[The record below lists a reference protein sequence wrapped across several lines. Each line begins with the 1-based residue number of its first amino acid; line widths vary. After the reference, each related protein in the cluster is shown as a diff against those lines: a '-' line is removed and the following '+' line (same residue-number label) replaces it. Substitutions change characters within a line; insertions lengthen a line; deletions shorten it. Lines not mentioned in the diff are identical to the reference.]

1 MKFVLHF
8 LFFDVVFV
16 VNDIIDILLLK
27 IIQIVESVFGGGI
40 LKMVRNNFDAH
51 MHINRATL

>member
-8 LFFDVVFV
+8 LFIDVVFV

-40 LKMVRNNFDAH
+40 LKMVRNNIDVH

>member
-8 LFFDVVFV
+8 LFIV

-40 LKMVRNNFDAH
+40 LKMVRNNFDVH